1 MYAIIYYF
9 KETESL
15 SSKEK
20 DWDKMNHRGEV
31 FRLRK
36 NALHYVLDIVQQDY
50 RNLGFATEPRVGG
63 IYCYKSE
70 KTAQGD
76 RKITEIMI
84 KVEKA

>member
-1 MYAIIYYF
+1 MYALIYYY

-15 SSKEK
+15 ERREKE
-20 DWDKMNHRGEV
+20 WDKVYHRGEV

-36 NALHYVLDIVQQDY
+36 NAIHYLMSVKQDY
-50 RNLGFATEPRVGG
+50 INMGFATETRVGG
-63 IYCYKSE
+63 IFCYKSE